1 MEIILFIIKMVNTKF
16 FIFLCLVILT
26 GVFYKK
32 ITSKPKFFHSRINVK
47 YDYDNPPNVS
57 FLKYPLYYLTKPLVF
72 ELFPGDC
79 LYIPYGWW
87 HWVFSKGENM
97 AMNQWF
103 NSNNKIKKPYKFK
116 NINYDPTLWDR
127 ELLKEKL
134 TNDGYGGGSNFPNLC
149 SFVKPNRV
157 YPVENDVYQTYSN
170 FKAFL
175 DYGEDIKPYLG
186 FLLEDFMPEEYK
198 NQLVDKDNIEKYN
211 FWYYSNGANSGL
223 HFDNYE
229 NYLCQMKGSK
239 KVYLFPPSSSWCLY
253 ADTVLK
259 SSIY

>member
-1 MEIILFIIKMVNTKF
+1 MVNSNFIIF
-16 FIFLCLVILT
+16 CLVILFC
-26 GVFYKK
+26 GFILYKW
-32 ITSKPKFFHSRINVK
+32 ITYKPKFFHSRINAK
-47 YDYDNPPNVS
+47 YNYENPPNVS
-57 FLKYPLYYLTKPLVF
+57 FLKYPLYYLTKPFVF

-87 HWVFSKGENM
+87 HWIFSKGETM
-97 AMNQWF
+97 ALNQWF
-103 NSNNKIKKPYKFK
+103 NSNINIDVNKRRKPYKFK
-116 NINYDPTLWDR
+116 NINYVPELWDT

-134 TNDGYGGGSNFPNLC
+134 TNDGYGGGSDYPNLC
-149 SFVKPNRV
+149 SFIKPNRV
-157 YPVENDVYQTYSN
+157 YPEENNVYQTYSN
-170 FKAFL
+170 FKSFL

-186 FLLEDFMPEEYK
+186 FLLEDFIPEEYK
-198 NQLVDKDNIEKYN
+198 NQLVDPGNIEKCN